1 VHGVVKREDTMGR
14 ILRRGIEATAE
25 DELMLLAAE
34 KILEDR
40 PELREQL
47 EKAVDRI
54 MDECGDVR
62 DEEEGESCLAE
73 EMPRTKRDFRKKIK
87 RRM

>member
-1 VHGVVKREDTMGR
+1 MGK

-25 DELMLLAAE
+25 DELKLLAAE
-34 KILEDR
+34 RVLEDR

-62 DEEEGESCLAE
+62 DEEEGETCLADV
-73 EMPRTKRDFRKKIK
+73 MPRTKTDFREEIK